1 MSLDLL
7 EEYVLIAL
15 DDSKGQFV
23 IDSTHLHY
31 GLAGAVLLEL
41 ALREKVSIE
50 GDYVKIND
58 SATVTEIALNKALEY
73 LKEKAK
79 SVKVKD
85 VITAFARQ
93 AGEFKQDV
101 LQRLINKGILKKE
114 EHKILW
120 IIPNNKYP
128 TSNLS
133 PENKVRERLKA
144 VMIHGAES
152 EPRDIMLLSL
162 IDVSDL
168 TKEAFRDKDDYQKV
182 KKKIKEVTQDVK
194 ISGAINKSIREI
206 QAAIMIAIMASVVI
220 TTSTATSS

>member
-7 EEYVLIAL
+7 EEYLLIAL

-31 GLAGAVLLEL
+31 GLAGAILLEL
-41 ALREKVSIE
+41 AIREKVTIQ
-50 GDYVKIND
+50 GDYVRVND
-58 SATVTEIALNKALEY
+58 SATVTEVALNKALEY

-85 VITAFARQ
+85 VINAFAKQ

-114 EHKILW
+114 EAKILW

-144 VMIHGAES
+144 VMLDGAKS

-168 TKEAFRDKDDYQKV
+168 TKEAFRDKEDYKKV
-182 KKKIKEVTQDVK
+182 KKKIKEVTQDIQ

-206 QAAIMIAIMASVVI
+206 QAAIMIAVMATVVI
-220 TTSTATSS
+220 TT

>member
-7 EEYVLIAL
+7 EEYLLIAL

-31 GLAGAVLLEL
+31 GLAGAILLEL
-41 ALREKVSIE
+41 ALREKVSIQ
-50 GDYVKIND
+50 GDYVRIND
-58 SATVTEIALNKALEY
+58 SATVTEMALNKALEY
-73 LKEKAK
+73 LKEKAR
-79 SVKVKD
+79 STKVKD
-85 VITAFARQ
+85 VITAFANQ

-101 LQRLINKGILKKE
+101 LQRILKKE
-114 EHKILW
+114 EAKILW

-144 VMIHGAES
+144 VMLDGAKS
-152 EPRDIMLLSL
+152 EARDIMLLSL

-168 TKEAFRDKDDYQKV
+168 TKEAFRDKEDYKKV
-182 KKKIKEVTQDVK
+182 KKKIKEVTQDIQ

-206 QAAIMIAIMASVVI
+206 QAAIMIAIMATVVV
-220 TTSTATSS
+220 TTTAN

>member
-7 EEYVLIAL
+7 EEFLLIAL

-31 GLAGAVLLEL
+31 GFAGAILLEL
-41 ALREKVSIE
+41 ALREKITVAGDSIR
-50 GDYVKIND
+50 IND
-58 SATVTEIALNKALEY
+58 SAAVTEVALNKVLGY
-73 LKEKAK
+73 LKEDAK
-79 SVKVKD
+79 SAKVKD
-85 VITAFARQ
+85 VINALGKQ
-93 AGEFKQDV
+93 ASDLKQDV

-114 EHKILW
+114 EAKILW

-144 VMIHGAES
+144 VMLDGAKS

-168 TKEAFRDKDDYQKV
+168 TKEAFRDKSDYREV
-182 KKKIKEVTQDVK
+182 KMKIKEVTQDIK
-194 ISGAINKSIREI
+194 ISGVINKSIREI
-206 QAAIMIAIMASVVI
+206 QAAIMIAIMATVVF
-220 TTSTATSS
+220 TTPASD